1 MAVLGKRVLHPGGRP
16 ATEELFRLASLER
29 GQRVLDAGCGTGWTA
44 LEMTGRF
51 ESRVVALDIS
61 SNMLALAADNVA
73 MHGSPMKPRLTQ
85 GDVRS
90 LPFADEAFDRV
101 IAEAVTMLTDRP
113 RAAGELV
120 RVCRRGGFVLANEFV
135 WRRVPSDSAR
145 QQLREM
151 TPGLQVDAVDG
162 WVEIYRAAGLVDVRT
177 VSGPF
182 GMLTPRGFVVDE
194 GFRRILVIFGRA

>member
-1 MAVLGKRVLHPGGRP
+1 
-16 ATEELFRLASLER
+16 
-29 GQRVLDAGCGTGWTA
+29 
-44 LEMTGRF
+44 
-51 ESRVVALDIS
+51 
-61 SNMLALAADNVA
+61 
-73 MHGSPMKPRLTQ
+73 
-85 GDVRS
+85 
-90 LPFADEAFDRV
+90 
-101 IAEAVTMLTDRP
+101 MLTDRP

-151 TPGLQVDAVDG
+151 TPGLQVDPVDG

-194 GFRRILVIFGRA
+194 GFRRILVIFGRASSRIAYLRRMAWLMPRFLRAAPYLGYVVIVGRRP